1 MQLRR
6 SEEAAFRGSFHANQS
21 RGSMGDRTGLMQ
33 DYDVENQFEL
43 GDLADDSDD
52 GEIPGKRTSFD
63 QETRTSNGLAG
74 SGSVRVKKETV
85 RSGSKSADR

>member
-1 MQLRR
+1 
-6 SEEAAFRGSFHANQS
+6 
-21 RGSMGDRTGLMQ
+21 MQ